1 VEAWPWIGAS
11 RLCERKSWD
20 SPFSCDVVGDAYD
33 LHGVVVVV
41 PGVIEVGVEMAEE
54 CLRIGIPYPVHTQ
67 VRFPYPVQ
75 SAGTAGVFVEI
86 LPGLAVG

>member
-1 VEAWPWIGAS
+1 M
-11 RLCERKSWD
+11 
-20 SPFSCDVVGDAYD
+20 
-33 LHGVVVVV
+33 

-75 SAGTAGVFVEI
+75 AAGTAGVFVEV